1 MDALLWQL
9 ADEYVTFVGDRPQ
22 EFQRAGDL
30 VVAGA
35 VVFSEPDPAE
45 WSTCGGVPHGKHPVY
60 IGVAR
65 LSEET
70 AAAGAAY
77 VSMAV
82 IPLADPEVIARATF
96 EDAYEDAQPLT
107 HEIGLL
113 WDDAAM
119 DSLRFSG
126 PRPADYP
133 DLDAFLTHAASEL
146 AAAQAAGRAPW
157 VDITVNPDTGSNVLA
172 FPVQAEN
179 ASCYEGRDENGELVC
194 LVLTAE

>member
-1 MDALLWQL
+1 M
-9 ADEYVTFVGDRPQ
+9 
-22 EFQRAGDL
+22 
-30 VVAGA
+30 
-35 VVFSEPDPAE
+35 VFSEPEPAE
-45 WSTCGGVPHGKHPVY
+45 WSACGGVPYGKHPVY

-65 LSEET
+65 LGEE
-70 AAAGAAY
+70 ASGAGAAY

-82 IPLADPEVIARATF
+82 IPLAAPEAIAKATF
-96 EDAYEDAQPLT
+96 EDAYQDAQPLS

-133 DLDAFLTHAASEL
+133 DLDAFVTHAASEL

-157 VDITVNPDTGSNVLA
+157 VDITVNPDNGSNVLA
-172 FPVQAEN
+172 FPVCAEG
-179 ASCYEGRDENGELVC
+179 ACCYEGRDENGELVC
-194 LVLTAE
+194 LVWTTE